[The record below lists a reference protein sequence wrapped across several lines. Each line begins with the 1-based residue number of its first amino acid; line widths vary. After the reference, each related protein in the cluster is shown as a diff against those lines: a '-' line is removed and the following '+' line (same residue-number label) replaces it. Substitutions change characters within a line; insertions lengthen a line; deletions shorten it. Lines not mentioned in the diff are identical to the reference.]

1 MILRN
6 KCMSNKDEIQLG
18 IEISGE
24 DKAIKAGIKGDQDA
38 VSKFFSGIVPDF
50 IKDGVGILSDQVKLW
65 RWSNQINIIKKAQA
79 KIEASGLNK
88 KQIPLKV
95 LVPIIQNSSLEQ
107 DENMQDKWANMLA
120 NSATG
125 SIEVSPNYAAIL
137 NELSP
142 IEVVILDKIY
152 QEVNK
157 EADYQKRKALQFDAT
172 KLKSML
178 NVTEEKMD
186 LIIENLFR
194 LNVFQSPAGQGVM
207 LGNFPFV
214 LRTTKLFEFTTL
226 GYEFVRA
233 CNWKK

>member
-1 MILRN
+1 MNNQDDLH
-6 KCMSNKDEIQLG
+6 LG

-24 DKAIKAGIKGDQDA
+24 DKSIKAGIKGDQA
-38 VSKFFSGIVPDF
+38 AIAKFFSGIVPDF
-50 IKDGVGILSDQVKLW
+50 IKDGIGILSDQVKLW

-107 DENMQDKWANMLA
+107 EENMQNKWANMLA
-120 NSATG
+120 NAATG
-125 SIEVSPNYAAIL
+125 NVEVSPNYAAIL

-142 IEVVILDKIY
+142 TEVAILDKIY

-157 EADYQKRKALQFDAT
+157 ESDYQKRKALQFDAT
-172 KLKSML
+172 KLRSIL
-178 NVTEEKMD
+178 SVSDEKMD

-194 LNVFQSPAGQGVM
+194 LNLLQSPAGQGVM
-207 LGNFPFV
+207 LGNFPFA
-214 LRTTKLFEFTTL
+214 LRTTKVFEFTTL

-233 CNWKK
+233 CNWIDLK

>member
-1 MILRN
+1 
-6 KCMSNKDEIQLG
+6 MSDKDEIQLG
-18 IEISGE
+18 VEVSGD
-24 DKAIKAGIKGDQDA
+24 DKTIKAGIKGDQDA
-38 VSKFFSGIVPDF
+38 VAKFFSGIVPDF

-107 DENMQDKWANMLA
+107 DKNMQDKWANMLA
-120 NSATG
+120 NAATG
-125 SIEVSPNYAAIL
+125 SIEISPNYAAIL

-178 NVTEEKMD
+178 NTTEEKMD
-186 LIIENLFR
+186 LIVENLFR
-194 LNVFQSPAGQGVM
+194 LNVLQSPAGQGVM
-207 LGNFPFV
+207 LGNFPFA
-214 LRTTKLFEFTTL
+214 LRTTKVFEFTTL

>member
-1 MILRN
+1 MD
-6 KCMSNKDEIQLG
+6 NKDEIQLG
-18 IEISGE
+18 LEVSGQ
-24 DKAIKAGIKGDQDA
+24 DKSIKAGIKGDQDA
-38 VSKFFSGIVPDF
+38 IAKFLSGIVPDF
-50 IKDGVGILSDQVKLW
+50 VKDGVGILSDQVKLW
-65 RWSNQINIIKKAQA
+65 RWSNQISIIKKAQA
-79 KIEASGLNK
+79 KIETSGLTK

-107 DENMQDKWANMLA
+107 EENMQDKWANMLA
-120 NSATG
+120 NAVTG
-125 SIEVSPNYAAIL
+125 NVEVSPNYAAIL

-142 IEVVILDKIY
+142 IEVAILDKIY

-157 EADYQKRKALQFDAT
+157 EADYQKRKALQFDAA
-172 KLKSML
+172 KLKSIL

-194 LNVFQSPAGQGVM
+194 LNLLQSPAGQGVM
-207 LGNFPFV
+207 LGNFPFA
-214 LRTTKLFEFTTL
+214 LRTTKVFEFTTL

>member
-1 MILRN
+1 
-6 KCMSNKDEIQLG
+6 MSDKAEIQLG
-18 IEISGE
+18 VEISGE

-38 VSKFFSGIVPDF
+38 VAKFFSGIVPDF

-65 RWSNQINIIKKAQA
+65 RWSNQINIIKKAQV

-107 DENMQDKWANMLA
+107 DENMQDKWANMLTNA
-120 NSATG
+120 ATG
-125 SIEVSPNYAAIL
+125 SIEISPNYAAIL

-178 NVTEEKMD
+178 NTTEEKMD
-186 LIIENLFR
+186 LIVENLFR
-194 LNVFQSPAGQGVM
+194 LNVLQSPAGQGVM
-207 LGNFPFV
+207 LGNFLFA
-214 LRTTKLFEFTTL
+214 LRTTKVFEFTTL

>member
-1 MILRN
+1 
-6 KCMSNKDEIQLG
+6 MSNKDEIQLG
-18 IEISGE
+18 VEISGE
-24 DKAIKAGIKGDQDA
+24 DKSIKAGIKGDQDA
-38 VSKFFSGIVPDF
+38 IAKFFSGILPDF
-50 IKDGVGILSDQVKLW
+50 VKDGIGILSDQVKLW

-79 KIEASGLNK
+79 KIEASGLSK

-120 NSATG
+120 NAATG
-125 SIEVSPNYAAIL
+125 SVEVSPNYAAIL

-157 EADYQKRKALQFDAT
+157 EADYQKRKALQFDT
-172 KLKSML
+172 SKLKSML

-194 LNVFQSPAGQGVM
+194 LNVLQSPAGQGVM
-207 LGNFPFV
+207 LGKFPFA
-214 LRTTKLFEFTTL
+214 LRTTKIFEFTTL

-233 CNWKK
+233 CN